1 MLYLLDTNIAIRM
14 RDGDEETLTRVEV
27 LEGDACISVVTR
39 IELEGGIWRS
49 PDDVVVARQRLDVLF
64 VTLRRVP
71 FDEAAAAEYRGII
84 EAAGFSRPRILDRM
98 IASQALALDATLV
111 TLNGKDF
118 ADIPGLKLLAR

>member
-1 MLYLLDTNIAIRM
+1 M

-39 IELEGGIWRS
+39 IELEGGIWRN

-84 EAAGFSRPRILDRM
+84 ETAGFSRPRVLDRM

-118 ADIPGLKLLAR
+118 ADIPGLKLLAW